1 MNPISTSTRSAARN
15 IVLAALLGTSLLP
28 WPAGPAQAQTAA
40 PSGIAT
46 PAPSATQAA
55 PRKKRETVEA
65 RIARMHTDLQITAE
79 QESRWANVARTMR
92 ANAADMEKLIAAKR
106 AQGPQYLTAIDD
118 LKNYQEFAK
127 AHLDGLV
134 DLTASFKTL
143 YDSMPDAQKRNADK
157 VFGKFD
163 GHRGAA
169 RT

>member
-1 MNPISTSTRSAARN
+1 MKRIPASTRSTARN
-15 IVLAALLGTSLLP
+15 LILAALLGTSLVSGAASP
-28 WPAGPAQAQTAA
+28 SYAQTAA
-40 PSGIAT
+40 PGAT
-46 PAPSATQAA
+46 AITPPTAKAA
-55 PRKKRETVEA
+55 PRAKRETVEA
-65 RIARMHTDLQITAE
+65 RIARLHAELQITAD
-79 QESRWANVARTMR
+79 QQARWEPVARTMR
-92 ANAADMEKLIAAKR
+92 TNAADMEKLVAAKR

-157 VFGKFD
+157 VFGNFNN
-163 GHRGAA
+163 HRGAA